1 MNEENIIDVD
11 QNETDTCEEI
21 ADTDTISGEDKSE
34 NISTNEAAGTTEDI
48 DADYS
53 IDEEPGESSEDT
65 SCSEANEATT
75 VSGATASQV
84 AETGGSKRW
93 SEYTSS
99 AELDDADE
107 LMMLDTSAKANKR
120 TLLSKLSDYVLGKLA
135 DKVFEKLE
143 TQNKTIL
150 GALNELNSKAK
161 ILQQIKT
168 GIVIN
173 VAAGQYKGGSL
184 LVFGRKNPNG
194 VAAFLVS
201 YFRNQSSDNLV
212 AEIVPLDG
220 KTYTAVCDNTKIT
233 ITGGNLAIHS
243 RMTALSGDGFIH
255 SSVEVL

>member
-1 MNEENIIDVD
+1 MSDENIIDVD

-21 ADTDTISGEDKSE
+21 TDTDTISGEDKSE

-84 AETGGSKRW
+84 AETAGSKRW
-93 SEYTSS
+93 NEYTSS
-99 AELDDADE
+99 TDLDDTDE
-107 LMMLDTSAKANKR
+107 LMILDTSAKANKR

-150 GALNELNSKAK
+150 GALNELNSKAQTLTYIECRIDAPAGTNGIK
-161 ILQQIKT
+161 DNMIISGDIPKNKGYIPVVIGHSSTNDCADHIFYDDSTWIIKT
-168 GIVIN
+168 N
-173 VAAGQYKGGSL
+173 VTQRIAIRFYKCI
-184 LVFGRKNPNG
+184 K
-194 VAAFLVS
+194 
-201 YFRNQSSDNLV
+201 
-212 AEIVPLDG
+212 
-220 KTYTAVCDNTKIT
+220 
-233 ITGGNLAIHS
+233 
-243 RMTALSGDGFIH
+243 
-255 SSVEVL
+255 

>member
-84 AETGGSKRW
+84 SGTGGSKRW

-107 LMMLDTSAKANKR
+107 LMILDTSAKANKR

-150 GALNELNSKAK
+150 GALNELNSKAQFGTTTD
-161 ILQQIKT
+161 IEIAASSIKT
-168 GIVIN
+168 IDVTFKKAFKSVPTVVCSIRSGTTNPAYGSIN
-173 VAAGQYKGGSL
+173 AFVDYLSVTKTGFTIKVANGAAS
-184 LVFGRKNPNG
+184 G
-194 VAAFLVS
+194 VALKPNVS
-201 YFRNQSSDNLV
+201 WI
-212 AEIVPLDG
+212 A
-220 KTYTAVCDNTKIT
+220 IT
-233 ITGGNLAIHS
+233 
-243 RMTALSGDGFIH
+243 
-255 SSVEVL
+255 

>member
-1 MNEENIIDVD
+1 MSDENIIDVD

-21 ADTDTISGEDKSE
+21 TDTDTISGEDKSE

-53 IDEEPGESSEDT
+53 IDEEPGESGEDT

-99 AELDDADE
+99 TDLDDTDE
-107 LMMLDTSAKANKR
+107 LMILDTSAKANKR

-135 DKVFEKLE
+135 DKVFAKL
-143 TQNKTIL
+143 TTTDKTII

-161 ILQQIKT
+161 SGIIYSSPVTFKLSNSSIYILIC
-168 GIVIN
+168 
-173 VAAGQYKGGSL
+173 A
-184 LVFGRKNPNG
+184 
-194 VAAFLVS
+194 
-201 YFRNQSSDNLV
+201 
-212 AEIVPLDG
+212 
-220 KTYTAVCDNTKIT
+220 
-233 ITGGNLAIHS
+233 
-243 RMTALSGDGFIH
+243 H
-255 SSVEVL
+255 SSGKPVISVFTTYDNKILHTQLSEPSFAKIEVSGMNIIVTAQYTHIYSLVKVS

>member
-1 MNEENIIDVD
+1 MSDENIIDVD

-21 ADTDTISGEDKSE
+21 TDTDTISGEDKSE

-48 DADYS
+48 DAGYS

-93 SEYTSS
+93 NEYTSS
-99 AELDDADE
+99 TDLDDTDE
-107 LMMLDTSAKANKR
+107 LMILDTSAKANKR
-120 TLLSKLSDYVLGKLA
+120 TLLSKLADYVLGKLA

-161 ILQQIKT
+161 ILKQIKT
-168 GIVIN
+168 GIVVN
-173 VAAGQYKGGSL
+173 VTGGQYRGGSL

-194 VAAFLVS
+194 VVAFLVS
-201 YFRNQSSDNLV
+201 YFRNESSDNLV
-212 AEIVPLDG
+212 AEIVPLDR
-220 KTYTAVCDNTKIT
+220 KTYTAVCDNAKIT
-233 ITGGNLAIHS
+233 ITGGNLAMYS

-255 SSVEVL
+255 SSVEAI

>member
-1 MNEENIIDVD
+1 MSDENIIDVD

-21 ADTDTISGEDKSE
+21 TDTDTISGEDKSE

-84 AETGGSKRW
+84 AETAGSKRW
-93 SEYTSS
+93 NEYTSS
-99 AELDDADE
+99 TDLDDTDE
-107 LMMLDTSAKANKR
+107 LMILDTSAKANKR

-150 GALNELNSKAK
+150 GALNELNSKLEITA
-161 ILQQIKT
+161 I
-168 GIVIN
+168 
-173 VAAGQYKGGSL
+173 A
-184 LVFGRKNPNG
+184 PN
-194 VAAFLVS
+194 
-201 YFRNQSSDNLV
+201 
-212 AEIVPLDG
+212 PLDKG
-220 KTYTAVCDNTKIT
+220 NKTSSYKISPKIIDQSILCVCRSEVYLITLGQRSPIFNSIFLNKVFDAVSVKDASVK
-233 ITGGNLAIHS
+233 LAENKKDIIFTCAFYENPIFVG
-243 RMTALSGDGFIH
+243 RF
-255 SSVEVL
+255 